1 MNILPPCLCNRP
13 QKSTW
18 LKIQCSN
25 CLGVL
30 KDSQNIN
37 LSSASSSNF
46 QIPDTFSK
54 SIIDYLNIGSKS
66 VHKRSCTDKQPTFLT
81 KSEKSKHISRNPSD
95 PLLVHK
101 ANQLSAPC
109 IFGREYLK
117 RESVLYSH
125 KNSVNCILIFGSLI
139 WTAGQDYQAI
149 SCNMPGSHSYKYLQR
164 SLNSCQTIHKR
175 GVTSMQITSKDLIL
189 TSSLDKTVKLW
200 GISDKLIKF
209 QTYSQSGP
217 VKSLTSL
224 GSYFVSG
231 TTDSKLN
238 VWDMEK
244 KKEVKS
250 YEEHLKP
257 VNYIESLRVNTLL
270 SASADCTIKLW
281 DLRSERSISSFQG
294 HNEGVSSL
302 KSIDQNLFLSSSSD
316 QTVKVWDVRGTRM
329 VDSWDTGQE
338 ISAIDT
344 YKDLVFVAGESLQI
358 WKKGT
363 LLDETLARA
372 KQVKVLPQS
381 NKLLVG
387 SFDNSVSIFKY
398 FLYPSYYN
406 VRHSER
412 SPQMAAK
419 SGPELLS
426 QEPQT
431 GLCQRVPV
439 RRDIFPHVPR
449 IRHAIIR

>member
-54 SIIDYLNIGSKS
+54 SIIDYLNIGNKS
-66 VHKRSCTDKQPTFLT
+66 AHKRSCTDKQPTFL
-81 KSEKSKHISRNPSD
+81 SNAEKSKHIPRNPSD
-95 PLLVHK
+95 PLLIHK
-101 ANQLSAPC
+101 SNQLSAPC
-109 IFGREYLK
+109 IFGYEYLK

-125 KNSVNCILIFGSLI
+125 KNSVNCIQIFGSLI

-149 SCNMPGSHSYKYLQR
+149 SCSIPGPNPYKYLQR
-164 SLNSCQTIHKR
+164 PINSCQTIHKR
-175 GVTSMQITSKDLIL
+175 GITSMQITAKDLML
-189 TSSLDKTVKLW
+189 TGSLDKTVKLW
-200 GISDKLIKF
+200 GISDRLIKF
-209 QTYSQSGP
+209 QTYPQSGP
-217 VKSLTSL
+217 VKSLSTL
-224 GSYFVSG
+224 GGYFVSG

-244 KKEVKS
+244 KKELNS

-257 VNYIESLRVNTLL
+257 VNYIESLRINTLL
-270 SASADCTIKLW
+270 SASADCSIKLW

-302 KSIDQNLFLSSSSD
+302 RSIDQNLFLSASYD
-316 QTVKVWDVRGTRM
+316 KTVKVWDVRGTRM
-329 VDSWDTGQE
+329 LDSWDTGQE
-338 ISAIDT
+338 ICGIDIF
-344 YKDLVFVAGESLQI
+344 KDLVFVAGESLQV

-372 KQVKVLPQS
+372 KQIKVLPQS
-381 NKLLVG
+381 SKVVVG
-387 SFDNSVSIFKY
+387 SYDNSVSIFKY
-398 FLYPSYYN
+398 FIYL
-406 VRHSER
+406 V
-412 SPQMAAK
+412 
-419 SGPELLS
+419 
-426 QEPQT
+426 
-431 GLCQRVPV
+431 
-439 RRDIFPHVPR
+439 F
-449 IRHAIIR
+449 